1 MLATGIIGGIA
12 ECAPAGAAGIAVVP
26 PMCIAVPLVVADGA
40 APVQADGT
48 DNAPTEV
55 ARPIPAEMAGA
66 PVPPIL
72 VEASVPV
79 PEPRPTD
86 FATPNSFAAVLTAR
100 AAVAVLPVVKSS
112 DGMLIGVVAIRSGV
126 LSSFSID
133 IADVEDDDDDEPVAE
148 DATLSRPC
156 GDARLCK
163 ASRLLR
169 LIAGGAE
176 PCHVRCGGRGHR
188 RRAGTRPR
196 PAGQS
201 RDDRAVTG
209 RRGGQLFG
217 QRLPGCCGG
226 QHRARSRAGVMRA
239 ELISGGNAPKSSTG
253 VPP

>member
-1 MLATGIIGGIA
+1 VR
-12 ECAPAGAAGIAVVP
+12 APAGAAGIAVVP

-86 FATPNSFAAVLTAR
+86 LATPNSFAAVLTAR
-100 AAVAVLPVVKSS
+100 AAVALLPVVKSLDS
-112 DGMLIGVVAIRSGV
+112 MLIGVVAICSGV

-163 ASRLLR
+163 A
-169 LIAGGAE
+169 
-176 PCHVRCGGRGHR
+176 
-188 RRAGTRPR
+188 
-196 PAGQS
+196 
-201 RDDRAVTG
+201 
-209 RRGGQLFG
+209 
-217 QRLPGCCGG
+217 
-226 QHRARSRAGVMRA
+226 
-239 ELISGGNAPKSSTG
+239 
-253 VPP
+253 